1 MPVKL
6 AHRLAAL
13 ATNFLK
19 VEQSTPYGVS
29 SAGIFQVEIPQSR
42 VWPGTAT
49 KRACARGAF
58 SEDTLEVL
66 EVRMIVFFW
75 PCLAFWRLF
84 VFMDWNVIL
93 KYDWLVSLSEG
104 AWTVEIVLIVPWP
117 GQFYVWFLFIHHD
130 NMRYGVLTQPLWRI
144 QNGLDYDWTG
154 YLSLCPAWTPVW
166 ISH

>member
-13 ATNFLK
+13 VTNFLK

-58 SEDTLEVL
+58 SEDSIGGADDCLFLAVLGFLTAFRFHGLECHSQ
-66 EVRMIVFFW
+66 I
-75 PCLAFWRLF
+75 
-84 VFMDWNVIL
+84 
-93 KYDWLVSLSEG
+93 
-104 AWTVEIVLIVPWP
+104 
-117 GQFYVWFLFIHHD
+117 
-130 NMRYGVLTQPLWRI
+130 
-144 QNGLDYDWTG
+144 
-154 YLSLCPAWTPVW
+154 
-166 ISH
+166 